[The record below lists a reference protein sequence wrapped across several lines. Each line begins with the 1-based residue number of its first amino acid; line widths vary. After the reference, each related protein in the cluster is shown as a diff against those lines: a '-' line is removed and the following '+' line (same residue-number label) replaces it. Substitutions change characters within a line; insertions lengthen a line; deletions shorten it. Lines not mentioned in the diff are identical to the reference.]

1 MFLPPINATCAINSW
16 YMSLPSETTP
26 IALTD
31 EKAIRMRQVERLE
44 KLEAIIVDTTE
55 QLNDF

>member
-1 MFLPPINATCAINSW
+1 
-16 YMSLPSETTP
+16 MSLPSETTP